1 MRLTGGGL
9 VESKKRTL
17 RNSPEHRRKEEETKM
32 NDIIA
37 LIAIG
42 VAVFLVAPILSL
54 YSLVTWVR
62 RENRKDEKD

>member
-1 MRLTGGGL
+1 
-9 VESKKRTL
+9 
-17 RNSPEHRRKEEETKM
+17 M
-32 NDIIA
+32 NDMIA